1 MPVNSWHFVG
11 GKRMVAVA
19 RIQELL
25 GGATLTGP
33 LRTELDMVRLIRRG
47 VPTDAVEHFLTA
59 SHLTF
64 NSIEQH
70 VLPKRTYRRRQNADQ
85 RLEPIESD
93 RLLRLVRLVATADET
108 FGDQGKAL
116 AWLQRENRALDGQ
129 TPLSLA
135 DTDLG
140 ARSVETL
147 LGRIDH
153 GLAA

>member
-1 MPVNSWHFVG
+1 MA
-11 GKRMVAVA
+11 AVA

-25 GGATLTGP
+25 GGEQVTGP
-33 LRTELDMVRLIRRG
+33 LRSELDVVRLVRNG
-47 VPTDAVEHFLTA
+47 VPTQAVDHFLTA

-64 NSIEQH
+64 NAIERH
-70 VLPKRTYRRRQNADQ
+70 VLARRTFKRRQDAAQ
-85 RLEPIESD
+85 RLDPAESD
-93 RLLRLVRLVATADET
+93 RLLRLVRLVAAADET
-108 FGDQGKAL
+108 FGSREKAL
-116 AWLQRENRALDGQ
+116 AWLGRENRALGGD

-147 LGRIDH
+147 LGRIGH

>member
-1 MPVNSWHFVG
+1 MT
-11 GKRMVAVA
+11 AVA

-25 GGATLTGP
+25 GGEPITGP
-33 LRTELDMVRLIRRG
+33 LRSDLDIVRMVRRG
-47 VPTDAVEHFLTA
+47 VPTQAVDHFLAA

-64 NSIEQH
+64 NAIEHH
-70 VLPKRTYRRRQNADQ
+70 VLARRTFKRRQQAAQ
-85 RLEPIESD
+85 RLDAAESD
-93 RLLRLVRLVATADET
+93 RLLRLVRLVAVADET
-108 FGDQGKAL
+108 FGSADKAL
-116 AWLQRENRALDGQ
+116 AWLSRENRALDGQ

-147 LGRIDH
+147 LGRIGH

>member
-1 MPVNSWHFVG
+1 MA
-11 GKRMVAVA
+11 AVA

-25 GGATLTGP
+25 GGEGVTGP
-33 LRTELDMVRLIRRG
+33 LRSELDIVRMVRNG
-47 VPTDAVEHFLTA
+47 VPTRAVDHFLAA

-64 NSIEQH
+64 NSIERH
-70 VLPKRTYRRRQNADQ
+70 VLARRTFKRRQDADQ
-85 RLEPIESD
+85 PLDPLESD
-93 RLLRLVRLVATADET
+93 RLLRLVRLVAAADET
-108 FGDQGKAL
+108 FGGADKAL
-116 AWLQRENRALDGQ
+116 AWLGRENRALDGQ

-147 LGRIDH
+147 LGQIGH